1 MKLQHYIILTLVI
14 CSCKSSQKTA
24 YNPNITDSD
33 VTMTC
38 IDSIQSLNDLK
49 EIDYST
55 PKLSKSVFTTR
66 DINNEIQYV
75 AIFNKEEQF
84 HDVDILARITIDSLI
99 QTGVDTLLYF
109 RDWQYTN
116 GFNGYGKLAWM
127 KSGTLKQ
134 RHIEYDENSDPVEAR
149 FTFQQ
154 DSTLKN
160 SLTYYLETNLHSDK
174 CTPEVTKFI
183 FSHPGSYFV
192 YSRIKNTENSF
203 TMSEIDVAYFYRHP
217 KSYFIKRTRTLPS
230 WLNEQ

>member
-99 QTGVDTLLYF
+99 QTGVDTLLYL

-116 GFNGYGKLAWM
+116 GFNGYGKLAWK

-149 FTFQQ
+149 
-154 DSTLKN
+154 
-160 SLTYYLETNLHSDK
+160 LTSFRTSGAECLLGAPAPITHPPIILRSDFK
-174 CTPEVTKFI
+174 
-183 FSHPGSYFV
+183 
-192 YSRIKNTENSF
+192 
-203 TMSEIDVAYFYRHP
+203 
-217 KSYFIKRTRTLPS
+217 
-230 WLNEQ
+230 